1 MILKTDDWTEFLK
14 NKMYN
19 NSLTTGKSFF
29 AHLFYRYL
37 YPNLKNIIVYAQ
49 IAKFVL
55 IRLTF
60 LALIAVFNATDNGLK
75 HYKKDCY
82 GLRVMGLKTMTNV
95 KQILQKCQK
104 ITLIISKNY

>member
-1 MILKTDDWTEFLK
+1 
-14 NKMYN
+14 MYN

-29 AHLFYRYL
+29 AHPLFYRYL

-60 LALIAVFNATDNGLK
+60 LALIAIFNATDNGLK
-75 HYKKDCY
+75 HYRKDCY
-82 GLRVMGLKTMTNV
+82 GLRVMGLKNMTNV
-95 KQILQKCQK
+95 KK
-104 ITLIISKNY
+104 ITSKMSTNDFNNVKHY